1 MEHLFIVLLIFG
13 ILVAW
18 YKGKE
23 AGYAEGFKAGRN
35 SK

>member
-1 MEHLFIVLLIFG
+1 MEHALIPFLIFG

-23 AGYAEGFKAGRN
+23 AGYAEGFEAGRN